1 MSSIL
6 NMFFQ
11 NISVNVAQSFY
22 SYFVHVAISEG
33 ATLQKFAAAAVR
45 EKSVSL
51 PHIIDMPVSLMPPH
65 TDITD
70 RL

>member
-1 MSSIL
+1 MLHKVLMFDLCIL
-6 NMFFQ
+6 LYQ
-11 NISVNVAQSFY
+11 KAR
-22 SYFVHVAISEG
+22 
-33 ATLQKFAAAAVR
+33 LCKKFAAAAVR

-51 PHIIDMPVSLMPPH
+51 PHIMDMPMSLMPPH

>member
-1 MSSIL
+1 ML
-6 NMFFQ
+6 HKVLMPVLCMLLYQ
-11 NISVNVAQSFY
+11 KARPCK
-22 SYFVHVAISEG
+22 
-33 ATLQKFAAAAVR
+33 KFAAAAVR
-45 EKSVSL
+45 KKSVSL